1 MAFKMEV
8 TDTEKIKKEITEQ
21 AKPVPEEV
29 TELKKQAE
37 NNASE
42 IMKIDLD
49 SLEKR
54 RSLLKSIDSFGMN
67 TLQDS
72 GKRSSAL
79 KVTVGN
85 FSKMGDE
92 GGTVTKGLLD
102 LQREI
107 KDLDPSMIDFAKT
120 GFLGRFFNPIRSYF
134 ARYQKA
140 DSIINDIIESLEK
153 GKTTLKNDNTTLEI
167 ERQTLRDLTK
177 KLTKEVEMGAAMDE
191 AIAKDIEDANARN
204 EDPEKIKFIT
214 EEVQFPLRQRVM
226 DMQQMIVV
234 NQQGIMA
241 IEVVRRNNL
250 ELIRGIDRAK
260 NVTISAMRI
269 AVIVA
274 SALYNQ
280 KIVLEKIEKL
290 NATTNELISGTSR
303 MLKEQGAEIHKQ
315 SMETNISVETL
326 KTAFADVINAMDA
339 ISTYKQEALP
349 KMKETINQFK
359 ELAEEGEKQIQ
370 RLEKGSNFDRIE
382 GMTLK

>member
-1 MAFKMEV
+1 MAFEMEV
-8 TDTEKIKKEITEQ
+8 TDTEKIKKDIVEQ
-21 AKPVPEEV
+21 VKPAQEEV
-29 TELKKQAE
+29 TELKKLAE
-37 NNASE
+37 TNASE
-42 IMKIDLD
+42 IMALDMD

-54 RSLLKSIDSFGMN
+54 KSVLKSIDSFGMN

-72 GKRSSAL
+72 AKRSAAL

-92 GGTVTKGLLD
+92 GGTVAKGLLD

-107 KDLDPSMIDFAKT
+107 KDLDPSIVDFAKT
-120 GFLGRFFNPIRSYF
+120 GFLSKFYNPIRSYF
-134 ARYQKA
+134 AKYQKA
-140 DSIINDIIESLEK
+140 DGIINDIISSLEK
-153 GKTTLKNDNTTLEI
+153 GKTTLKNDIVTLEI
-167 ERQTLRDLTK
+167 EQQTMRDLTK
-177 KLTKEVEMGAAMDE
+177 KLKKEIEMGSSMDE
-191 AIAKDIEDANARN
+191 AIAKDIDNANARN

-241 IEVVRRNNL
+241 IEVVRRNNK

-280 KIVLEKIEKL
+280 KIVLQKIEKL
-290 NATTNELISGTSR
+290 NATTNQLISGTSR

-315 SMETNISVETL
+315 SMEANISVETL
-326 KTAFADVINAMDA
+326 KTAFADVISAMDA
-339 ISTYKQEALP
+339 ISTYKKEALP

-370 RLEKGSNFDRIE
+370 RLEKGNMNIDRIE
-382 GMTLK
+382 